1 MPGRVPQ
8 KLISALGDG
17 NSEAQVLPVQWENK
31 KLAQILNL
39 HSSVCSDDGNVPVL
53 GEPSSARSGTSACV
67 ILGDLM
73 CTLTANSQGDQTSIL
88 LDHYPYPNSNP
99 TLGTGPRRK
108 VWGVHRL
115 KDCTFCASPGAER
128 GGFGD
133 AAHGSNK
140 TRIKAKRLK
149 KNDYQ
154 MEQGAGAAHPLHGA
168 MSCSR

>member
-1 MPGRVPQ
+1 MLIFMPGRVPQ
-8 KLISALGDG
+8 KLISALRDG

-39 HSSVCSDDGNVPVL
+39 RSSVCSDDGNVPVL
-53 GEPSSARSGTSACV
+53 GELPSAS
-67 ILGDLM
+67 M
-73 CTLTANSQGDQTSIL
+73 
-88 LDHYPYPNSNP
+88 
-99 TLGTGPRRK
+99 RK
-108 VWGVHRL
+108 GQ
-115 KDCTFCASPGAER
+115 ER

-149 KNDYQ
+149 KNDYP